1 MKNFENG
8 CGCTH
13 THEVHINEELKI
25 NNERINNIN
34 VGADASVRPEHK
46 GNTQKGITLLAL
58 IITIIVLLIL
68 AVVSIRLI
76 TNHDVIKYSKNATN
90 NYSTE
95 EEIEK
100 IKLGLA
106 SRRMGA
112 VTNASAELKVDGAT
126 VTGDA
131 NTGWKVK
138 FIKSGNIY
146 NVDKDGNINKAIS
159 IDPTKGTPVT
169 LVKDQSLG
177 ELVIIGKPTITKEEA
192 SKYLGIGQLEVNG
205 TEWSFEIDLEHTDS
219 NELYFI
225 ASKFNNEDDSIETNY
240 MYAFQDMIYE
250 TAEIKA
256 GQWYK
261 IVSNEKIENGQYISI
276 TTATPIDGSEII
288 LENMTYQIGRDEE
301 DQTNEFNILYKNVF
315 IKIK

>member
-1 MKNFENG
+1 M
-8 CGCTH
+8 
-13 THEVHINEELKI
+13 
-25 NNERINNIN
+25 
-34 VGADASVRPEHK
+34 
-46 GNTQKGITLLAL
+46 LAL

-68 AVVSIRLI
+68 AMVSIKII
-76 TNHDVIKYSKNATN
+76 TNHDVIKYSKDATN
-90 NYSTE
+90 NYSAE

-146 NVDKDGNINKAIS
+146 NVDKDENINKAIS

-177 ELVIIGKPTITKEEA
+177 ELVIIGKPTITKE
-192 SKYLGIGQLEVNG
+192 KINDYLTGTDELIESPQLEVTG
-205 TEWSFEIDLEHTDS
+205 KEYSFEITAFKENDKI
-219 NELYFI
+219 YYR
-225 ASKFNNEDDSIETNY
+225 AQKFNNSNDSIRVAY
-240 MYAFQDMIYE
+240 IYSFQDMTYKS
-250 TAEIKA
+250 AEIKSN
-256 GQWYK
+256 QWYK
-261 IVSNEKIENGQYISI
+261 LVETENEQYIE
-276 TTATPIDGSEII
+276 TATATPIDSSEIT
-288 LENMTYQIGRDEE
+288 LENMVYKIDPDDGDNTEM
-301 DQTNEFNILYKNVF
+301 FNKLYNGVF

>member
-1 MKNFENG
+1 MKNIRMPNG
-8 CGCTH
+8 T
-13 THEVHINEELKI
+13 LK
-25 NNERINNIN
+25 NN
-34 VGADASVRPEHK
+34 G
-46 GNTQKGITLLAL
+46 GITLLAL

-68 AVVSIRLI
+68 AMVSIKLI
-76 TNHDVIKYSKNATN
+76 TSHDIIKYSKNATN

-138 FIKSGNIY
+138 FIKSENIY

-159 IDPTKGTPVT
+159 IDPTKGTPVA

-177 ELVIIGKPTITKEEA
+177 ELVIIGKPTITKEDA
-192 SKYLGIGQLEVNG
+192 SKYLGIGQLEVKG
-205 TEWSFEIDLEHTDS
+205 TEWSFEIDL
-219 NELYFI
+219 
-225 ASKFNNEDDSIETNY
+225 
-240 MYAFQDMIYE
+240 
-250 TAEIKA
+250 
-256 GQWYK
+256 
-261 IVSNEKIENGQYISI
+261 
-276 TTATPIDGSEII
+276 
-288 LENMTYQIGRDEE
+288 
-301 DQTNEFNILYKNVF
+301 
-315 IKIK
+315 

>member
-1 MKNFENG
+1 M
-8 CGCTH
+8 
-13 THEVHINEELKI
+13 
-25 NNERINNIN
+25 
-34 VGADASVRPEHK
+34 
-46 GNTQKGITLLAL
+46 LAL

-68 AVVSIRLI
+68 AMVSIKII
-76 TNHDVIKYSKNATN
+76 TNHDVIKYSKDATN

-138 FIKSGNIY
+138 FIKSENIY

-205 TEWSFEIDLEHTDS
+205 TEWSFEINLEHTDS
-219 NELYFI
+219 NEIYLTAY
-225 ASKFNNEDDSIETNY
+225 KFNNENDKIGTEY
-240 MYAFQDMIYE
+240 MYAFQDMTYE
-250 TAEIKA
+250 TAELKA
-256 GQWYK
+256 GQWYQT
-261 IVSNEKIENGQYISI
+261 VSKENEQYIYT
-276 TTATPIDGSEII
+276 TTATPIDSSEIT
-288 LENMTYQIGRDEE
+288 LENMVYKIDPDDGDNTEM
-301 DQTNEFNILYKNVF
+301 FNKLYNGIF
-315 IKIK
+315 IKIN

>member
-192 SKYLGIGQLEVNG
+192 SKYLEIGQLEVNG

-219 NELYFI
+219 NEIYFS
-225 ASKFNNEDDSIETNY
+225 AYKFNNEDDSIGTEY

>member
-1 MKNFENG
+1 M
-8 CGCTH
+8 
-13 THEVHINEELKI
+13 
-25 NNERINNIN
+25 
-34 VGADASVRPEHK
+34 
-46 GNTQKGITLLAL
+46 LAL

-68 AVVSIRLI
+68 AMVSIKII
-76 TNHDVIKYSKNATN
+76 TNHDVIKYSKDATN

-138 FIKSGNIY
+138 FIKSENIY

-205 TEWSFEIDLEHTDS
+205 TEWSFEINLEHTDS
-219 NELYFI
+219 NEIYLTAY
-225 ASKFNNEDDSIETNY
+225 KFNNENDKIGTDY
-240 MYAFQDMIYE
+240 MYAFQDMTYE
-250 TAEIKA
+250 TAELKA
-256 GQWYK
+256 GQWYQT
-261 IVSNEKIENGQYISI
+261 VSKENEQYIYT
-276 TTATPIDGSEII
+276 TTATPIDSSEIT
-288 LENMTYQIGRDEE
+288 LENMVYKIDPDDGDNTEM
-301 DQTNEFNILYKNVF
+301 FNKLYNGIF
-315 IKIK
+315 IKIN

>member
-1 MKNFENG
+1 M
-8 CGCTH
+8 
-13 THEVHINEELKI
+13 
-25 NNERINNIN
+25 
-34 VGADASVRPEHK
+34 
-46 GNTQKGITLLAL
+46 
-58 IITIIVLLIL
+58 
-68 AVVSIRLI
+68 VSIKLI
-76 TNHDVIKYSKNATN
+76 TSHDIIKYSKNATN

-177 ELVIIGKPTITKEEA
+177 ELVIIGKTTITKEEA
-192 SKYLGIGQLEVNG
+192 SKYLEIGQLEVNG

-225 ASKFNNEDDSIETNY
+225 ASKFNNEDDSIETSY

>member
-1 MKNFENG
+1 M
-8 CGCTH
+8 
-13 THEVHINEELKI
+13 
-25 NNERINNIN
+25 
-34 VGADASVRPEHK
+34 
-46 GNTQKGITLLAL
+46 LAL

-68 AVVSIRLI
+68 AMVSIKII
-76 TNHDVIKYSKNATN
+76 TNHDVIKYSKDATN
-90 NYSTE
+90 NYSAE

-106 SRRMGA
+106 SRRMEA

-138 FIKSGNIY
+138 FIKSENIY

-225 ASKFNNEDDSIETNY
+225 ASKFNNKDDSIETNY
-240 MYAFQDMIYE
+240 MYTFQDMIYE

-261 IVSNEKIENGQYISI
+261 IVSNEKIENGQYIYT

-288 LENMTYQIGRDEE
+288 LENMVYTIDPYDGDNTEK
-301 DQTNEFNILYKNVF
+301 FNKLFDGLF

>member
-1 MKNFENG
+1 M
-8 CGCTH
+8 
-13 THEVHINEELKI
+13 
-25 NNERINNIN
+25 
-34 VGADASVRPEHK
+34 
-46 GNTQKGITLLAL
+46 LAL

-68 AVVSIRLI
+68 AMVSIKII
-76 TNHDVIKYSKNATN
+76 TSHDVIKYSKDATN
-90 NYSTE
+90 NYSVE

-205 TEWSFEIDLEHTDS
+205 TEWSFEINLEHTDS
-219 NELYFI
+219 NEIYLTAY
-225 ASKFNNEDDSIETNY
+225 KFNNENDKIGTEY
-240 MYAFQDMIYE
+240 MYAFQDMTYE
-250 TAEIKA
+250 TAELKA
-256 GQWYK
+256 GQWYQT
-261 IVSNEKIENGQYISI
+261 VSKENEQYIYT
-276 TTATPIDGSEII
+276 TTATPIDSSEIT
-288 LENMTYQIGRDEE
+288 LENMVYKIDPDDGDNTEM
-301 DQTNEFNILYKNVF
+301 FNKLYNGIF
-315 IKIK
+315 IKIN

>member
-1 MKNFENG
+1 MKNIRMPNG
-8 CGCTH
+8 T
-13 THEVHINEELKI
+13 LK
-25 NNERINNIN
+25 NN
-34 VGADASVRPEHK
+34 G
-46 GNTQKGITLLAL
+46 GITLLAL

-68 AVVSIRLI
+68 AMVSIKLI
-76 TNHDVIKYSKNATN
+76 ISHDIIKYSKNATN

-177 ELVIIGKPTITKEEA
+177 KLVIIGKPTITKEEA
-192 SKYLGIGQLEVNG
+192 SKYLEIGQLEVNG

-288 LENMTYQIGRDEE
+288 LENMVYTIDPYDGDNTEK
-301 DQTNEFNILYKNVF
+301 FNKLFDGLF

>member
-1 MKNFENG
+1 M
-8 CGCTH
+8 
-13 THEVHINEELKI
+13 
-25 NNERINNIN
+25 
-34 VGADASVRPEHK
+34 
-46 GNTQKGITLLAL
+46 LAL

-68 AVVSIRLI
+68 AMVSIKLI
-76 TNHDVIKYSKNATN
+76 ISHDIIKYSKNATN

-192 SKYLGIGQLEVNG
+192 SKYLEIGQLEVNG

-261 IVSNEKIENGQYISI
+261 IVSNEKIKNGQYISI

-288 LENMTYQIGRDEE
+288 LENMTYKIGRDEE

>member
-1 MKNFENG
+1 M
-8 CGCTH
+8 
-13 THEVHINEELKI
+13 
-25 NNERINNIN
+25 
-34 VGADASVRPEHK
+34 
-46 GNTQKGITLLAL
+46 LAL

-68 AVVSIRLI
+68 AMVSIKII
-76 TNHDVIKYSKNATN
+76 TNHDVIKYSKDATN

-138 FIKSGNIY
+138 FIKSENIY

-192 SKYLGIGQLEVNG
+192 SKYLGIGQLEVKG

-225 ASKFNNEDDSIETNY
+225 ASKFNNKDDSIGTDY

-261 IVSNEKIENGQYISI
+261 IVSNEKVENGQYIYT
-276 TTATPIDGSEII
+276 TTATPIDSSEIT
-288 LENMTYQIGRDEE
+288 LENMVYKIDPDDGDNTEM
-301 DQTNEFNILYKNVF
+301 FNKLYNGIF
-315 IKIK
+315 IKIN

>member
-1 MKNFENG
+1 M
-8 CGCTH
+8 
-13 THEVHINEELKI
+13 
-25 NNERINNIN
+25 
-34 VGADASVRPEHK
+34 
-46 GNTQKGITLLAL
+46 LAL

-68 AVVSIRLI
+68 AMVSIKII
-76 TNHDVIKYSKNATN
+76 TNHDVIKYSKDATN
-90 NYSTE
+90 NYSAE

-192 SKYLGIGQLEVNG
+192 SKYLGIGQLEVKG
-205 TEWSFEIDLEHTDS
+205 TEWSFEINLEHTDS
-219 NELYFI
+219 NEIYLTAY
-225 ASKFNNEDDSIETNY
+225 KFNNENDKIGTDY
-240 MYAFQDMIYE
+240 MYAFQDMTYE
-250 TAEIKA
+250 TAELKA
-256 GQWYK
+256 GQWYQT
-261 IVSNEKIENGQYISI
+261 VSKENEQYIYT
-276 TTATPIDGSEII
+276 TTATPIDSSEIT
-288 LENMTYQIGRDEE
+288 LENMVYKIDPDDGDNTEM
-301 DQTNEFNILYKNVF
+301 FNKLYNGIF
-315 IKIK
+315 IKIN

>member
-192 SKYLGIGQLEVNG
+192 SKYLEIGQLEVNG

>member
-1 MKNFENG
+1 M
-8 CGCTH
+8 
-13 THEVHINEELKI
+13 
-25 NNERINNIN
+25 
-34 VGADASVRPEHK
+34 
-46 GNTQKGITLLAL
+46 LAL
-58 IITIIVLLIL
+58 IITVIVLLIL
-68 AVVSIRLI
+68 AMVSIKII
-76 TNHDVIKYSKNATN
+76 TSHDVIKYSKDATN

-112 VTNASAELKVDGAT
+112 ATNASAELKVDGAT

-192 SKYLGIGQLEVNG
+192 SKYLGIGQLEVKG
-205 TEWSFEIDLEHTDS
+205 REWSFEINLEHTDS
-219 NELYFI
+219 NEIYLTAY
-225 ASKFNNEDDSIETNY
+225 KFNNENDKIGTEY
-240 MYAFQDMIYE
+240 MYAFQDMTYE
-250 TAEIKA
+250 TAELKA
-256 GQWYK
+256 GQWYQT
-261 IVSNEKIENGQYISI
+261 VSKENEQYIYT
-276 TTATPIDGSEII
+276 TTATPIDSSEIT
-288 LENMTYQIGRDEE
+288 LENMVYKIDPDDGDNTEM
-301 DQTNEFNILYKNVF
+301 FNKLYNGIF
-315 IKIK
+315 IKIN

>member
-1 MKNFENG
+1 M
-8 CGCTH
+8 
-13 THEVHINEELKI
+13 
-25 NNERINNIN
+25 
-34 VGADASVRPEHK
+34 
-46 GNTQKGITLLAL
+46 LAL

-68 AVVSIRLI
+68 AMVSIKII
-76 TNHDVIKYSKNATN
+76 TSHDVIKYSKDATN
-90 NYSTE
+90 NYSVE

-138 FIKSGNIY
+138 FIKSENIY

-205 TEWSFEIDLEHTDS
+205 TEWSFEINLEHTDS
-219 NELYFI
+219 NEIYLTAY
-225 ASKFNNEDDSIETNY
+225 KFNNENDKIGTEY
-240 MYAFQDMIYE
+240 MYAFQDMTYE
-250 TAEIKA
+250 TAELKA
-256 GQWYK
+256 GQWYQT
-261 IVSNEKIENGQYISI
+261 VSKENEQYIYT
-276 TTATPIDGSEII
+276 TTATPIDSSEIT
-288 LENMTYQIGRDEE
+288 LENMVYKIDPDDGDNTEM
-301 DQTNEFNILYKNVF
+301 FNKLYNGIF
-315 IKIK
+315 IKIN